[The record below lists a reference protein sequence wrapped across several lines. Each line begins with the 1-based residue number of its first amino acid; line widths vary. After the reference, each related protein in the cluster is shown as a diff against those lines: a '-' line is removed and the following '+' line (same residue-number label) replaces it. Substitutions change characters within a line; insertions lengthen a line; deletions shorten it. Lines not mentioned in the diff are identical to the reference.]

1 MYVLGGRYETVER
14 LLPVK
19 NFCMVELVS
28 IGLVTLVC

>member
-1 MYVLGGRYETVER
+1 VER